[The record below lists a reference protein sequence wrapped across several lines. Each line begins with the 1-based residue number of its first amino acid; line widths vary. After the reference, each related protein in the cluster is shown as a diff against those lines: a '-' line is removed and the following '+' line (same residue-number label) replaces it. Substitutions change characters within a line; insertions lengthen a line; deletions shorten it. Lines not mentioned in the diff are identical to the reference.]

1 MEKYTFKGR
10 DYDVDELSANCC
22 THAVMM
28 AHPEWNDEE
37 ARKATFQIYH
47 EFGVKLTIWPS
58 RAQEIESV
66 KSCLRDA
73 YVSGMSASDIE
84 GKRKELAR
92 LGAMTDDEWD
102 KEQED
107 YLLNGY
113 SDVELLSQAKDAK
126 TREIEAYD
134 TSTSVNSFT
143 LGGTEIWL
151 SFDERARI
159 RQSIDAYR
167 NEGRTEMTK
176 WFGGKAFTFTLDTW
190 LTMLDKLSVYASEAL
205 NVTEWHKAEVRA
217 LTSIE
222 AVEEYDYKA
231 GYPEKLS
238 FANTPDAVITK

>member
-1 MEKYTFKGR
+1 ME
-10 DYDVDELSANCC
+10 DL
-22 THAVMM
+22 
-28 AHPEWNDEE
+28 
-37 ARKATFQIYH
+37 
-47 EFGVKLTIWPS
+47 
-58 RAQEIESV
+58 

-84 GKRKELAR
+84 AKRKDLAR
-92 LGAMTDDEWD
+92 LGAVADEEWD

-113 SDVELLSQAKDAK
+113 SDAELLSPAKDAK
-126 TREIEAYD
+126 TQEIEAYD
-134 TSTSVNSFT
+134 TSTEVNSFT

-151 SFDERARI
+151 SFDKRARI

-176 WFGGKAFTFTLDTW
+176 WFNGKAFTFTLDTW
-190 LTMLDKLSVYASEAL
+190 QTMLDKLSVYASEAL
-205 NVTEWHKAEVRA
+205 NVTERHQAEVKA

-222 AVEEYDYKA
+222 AVERYDYKA

-238 FANTPDAVITK
+238 FANTSDATISK

>member
-1 MEKYTFKGR
+1 MEKYTFNGR
-10 DYDVDELSANCC
+10 DYYVDELSANCC
-22 THAVMM
+22 THAVMI

-58 RAQEIESV
+58 REQEIESV
-66 KSCLRDA
+66 KSRLLDA
-73 YVSGMSASDIE
+73 YVSGMSAIDID
-84 GKRKELAR
+84 GKNKELAR
-92 LGAMTDDEWD
+92 LEAMTDEEFD

-113 SDVELLSQAKDAK
+113 SDAELLSQAKDAK
-126 TREIEAYD
+126 MREIEAYD
-134 TSTSVNSFT
+134 RSAAVNSFW
-143 LGGTEIWL
+143 LGGTEMWL

-167 NEGRTEMTK
+167 NEGKTEMTK
-176 WFGGKAFTFTLDTW
+176 WFNGKAFTFPLDTW

-205 NVTEWHKAEVRA
+205 NVTERHKAEVRE

-222 AVEEYDYKA
+222 AVEGYDYKT

-238 FANTPDAVITK
+238 L

>member
-10 DYDVDELSANCC
+10 DYYVDELSANCC
-22 THAVMM
+22 TQAVMI

-47 EFGVKLTIWPS
+47 EFGVKLTMWPS
-58 RAQEIESV
+58 LAQEIESV
-66 KSCLRDA
+66 KSILHDA
-73 YVSGMSASDIE
+73 YVSGMSAIDID
-84 GKRKELAR
+84 GKNKELAR
-92 LGAMTDDEWD
+92 LEAMTDEEWD

-113 SDVELLSQAKDAK
+113 SDAELLSQAKDAK

-134 TSTSVNSFT
+134 RSAAVNSFS

-167 NEGRTEMTK
+167 NEGKTEMTK
-176 WFGGKAFTFTLDTW
+176 WFNGKAFTFPLDTW
-190 LTMLDKLSVYASEAL
+190 QTMLDKLSVYASEAL
-205 NVTEWHKAEVRA
+205 NVTERHKAEVRA
-217 LTSIE
+217 MTSIE
-222 AVEEYDYKA
+222 AVEGYDYKT

-238 FANTPDAVITK
+238 L